1 MALCSPPTR
10 NNPGSLRSNGRHALH
25 KKLGNPEIS
34 LLKKKTAPL
43 FIEIEKKIQNKPYPK
58 IKWSRFFLLR
68 ILSELV
74 FVIIYSYFR
83 FELSRISGL
92 MNSGNFFQIIKQR
105 SFLETYYNCDSDSK
119 LLSKIASSCQIE
131 SSYWKKFTRV
141 STVKFSRF
149 NSLKVR
155 IRKNWP
161 NLTSQNEDFFF
172 CE

>member
-1 MALCSPPTR
+1 M
-10 NNPGSLRSNGRHALH
+10 
-25 KKLGNPEIS
+25 
-34 LLKKKTAPL
+34 
-43 FIEIEKKIQNKPYPK
+43 
-58 IKWSRFFLLR
+58 LR
-68 ILSELV
+68 ISSELV

-141 STVKFSRF
+141 STVKFSSI
-149 NSLKVR
+149 NPLKVR
-155 IRKNWP
+155 SSEKIDLTLPLKTRTSSFVSNVYISKRERERKNH
-161 NLTSQNEDFFF
+161 NFK
-172 CE
+172 